1 MSATAGRSFEQSV
14 IMAVTSIL
22 IVGVGGQGTLLTSR
36 ILGRLFVSLGH
47 DVKISEI
54 HGMAQRGGS
63 VVTHVRYGD
72 KVYSPIV
79 EPGGA
84 DHLLAFESM
93 EALRWIHY
101 LKPGGGVVMNIQQ
114 IAPMP
119 VITGQA
125 RYPSD
130 IPDQLRGRC
139 GHLSM
144 VDAVAV
150 AKRLG
155 TVKVF
160 NVVLLGVLSRLM
172 PIDRDA
178 WRDAIDATVPARFR
192 ELNLRAFDIGSI
204 VVCEK

>member
-1 MSATAGRSFEQSV
+1 
-14 IMAVTSIL
+14 MAVTSIL

-36 ILGRLFVSLGH
+36 ILGHLFVSLGH

-63 VVTHVRYGD
+63 VVTHVRYG
-72 KVYSPIV
+72 KNVFSPII

-93 EALRWIHY
+93 EALRWVHY
-101 LKPGGGVVMNIQQ
+101 LKPGGSVVMNKQA

-125 RYPSD
+125 EYPED
-130 IPDQLRGRC
+130 IPARLRRRC
-139 GHLSM
+139 THLSM

-150 AKRLG
+150 AERLG

-172 PIDRDA
+172 SIDREA
-178 WRDAIDATVPARFR
+178 WHEAIAATVPTRFR
-192 ELNLRAFDIGSI
+192 DLNLQAFDIGTI
-204 VVCEK
+204 VVCER